1 MCGIAGFAG
10 VDDETLLRRMI
21 EVLHHRGP
29 DDKGFFTE
37 RGVGL
42 ANARLSII
50 DLPGGHQPLANED
63 GTVHVT
69 YNGEIY
75 NFQELR
81 QELQKLGHSFK
92 TQSDTEVIVHG
103 YEQYGEHFVTKLNGM
118 FAIALWDSQ
127 NRRLV
132 LARDRMGIKPLYYAL
147 KGKSIFFGSE
157 IKAILQAPIDRV
169 VDRQALQWI
178 LNLSYIPG
186 QRTLLEGVSKLPP
199 STYLIFEGGAAR
211 IETYWAIPE
220 LDATLSEAEVLEKL
234 QSVLQESVRDQLVA
248 DVPLGCFLSG
258 GLDTSVI
265 VAYAAKFS
273 HEPLKTFCM
282 GFGEETDEFGDAKVI
297 AEKFGT
303 DHHELTIDS
312 SQAMKLYPK
321 MVWHMEAPKY
331 NLYPWFVCELVRK
344 YVKVCLSGNGGDEIF
359 GGYYARY
366 NNALRIQELSRS
378 KSAPLLRPIGTV
390 AHHFPSSVKTQNRMS
405 ILQALGDETEEYLVL
420 AGAFPGSFNE
430 KLFRSQGWA
439 EEMHHYYASFFQG
452 VDLIQGL
459 MNAEIRT
466 KLVDDLL
473 SVDDAMSM
481 ANSLELRVPL
491 IDNRIVDLMAKVPW
505 RMKYTAGTYGKLLLR
520 KIIANLL
527 PETSLRKPKWGFSVN
542 VQAWFNQELGECMR
556 QIVPES
562 DVLPKYLDGDTVD
575 RIVNRTTGREGD
587 RRFQV
592 LLWQL
597 LGFHLWHKI
606 FIESERVD
614 APNLQ
619 IEALVA

>member
-1 MCGIAGFAG
+1 
-10 VDDETLLRRMI
+10 
-21 EVLHHRGP
+21 
-29 DDKGFFTE
+29 
-37 RGVGL
+37 
-42 ANARLSII
+42 
-50 DLPGGHQPLANED
+50 
-63 GTVHVT
+63 
-69 YNGEIY
+69 
-75 NFQELR
+75 
-81 QELQKLGHSFK
+81 
-92 TQSDTEVIVHG
+92 
-103 YEQYGEHFVTKLNGM
+103 
-118 FAIALWDSQ
+118 
-127 NRRLV
+127 
-132 LARDRMGIKPLYYAL
+132 
-147 KGKSIFFGSE
+147 
-157 IKAILQAPIDRV
+157 
-169 VDRQALQWI
+169 
-178 LNLSYIPG
+178 
-186 QRTLLEGVSKLPP
+186 
-199 STYLIFEGGAAR
+199 
-211 IETYWAIPE
+211 
-220 LDATLSEAEVLEKL
+220 
-234 QSVLQESVRDQLVA
+234 
-248 DVPLGCFLSG
+248 
-258 GLDTSVI
+258 
-265 VAYAAKFS
+265 
-273 HEPLKTFCM
+273 
-282 GFGEETDEFGDAKVI
+282 
-297 AEKFGT
+297 
-303 DHHELTIDS
+303 
-312 SQAMKLYPK
+312 
-321 MVWHMEAPKY
+321 
-331 NLYPWFVCELVRK
+331 
-344 YVKVCLSGNGGDEIF
+344 
-359 GGYYARY
+359 
-366 NNALRIQELSRS
+366 
-378 KSAPLLRPIGTV
+378 
-390 AHHFPSSVKTQNRMS
+390 MS

-505 RMKYTAGTYGKLLLR
+505 RMKYAAGTYGKLLLR